1 MESFENQVSTEREE
15 RCLGLR
21 LGGAWALAGVVACR
35 LLTGVGGGG
44 CRGRGWGCA
53 AGGESS

>member
-21 LGGAWALAGVVACR
+21 LGGAWALAEVVACR
-35 LLTGVGGGG
+35 ILPGVGVGR

-53 AGGESS
+53 GVRPSS